1 MYSLFFKNNNN
12 MYENLQSK
20 LVVSKSKESYIL
32 LCNSQVS
39 KCVEIE
45 VIEDFNMKYFELS
58 GTNQAESY

>member
-1 MYSLFFKNNNN
+1 

-32 LCNSQVS
+32 LCNSEVS

-45 VIEDFNMKYFELS
+45 VIKDFNMKYLELS